1 MRDESRGMLP
11 GVRERDLLVRRSW
24 TQSERRVVLS
34 GLFGRLLIAIEP
46 VICFSVFGALT
57 AGLIFFPLP
66 AGSKLTHWESA
77 IILAPIF
84 GLAALA
90 FFAYAALLLV
100 APIRAYVQTFAPI
113 FIVDGYLRYRRP
125 DRKTDGNS
133 NGYVAVLQEDRHM
146 VAEWPNLGDE
156 PLLDSIRP
164 ALIEFSFYGG
174 IHRIDGRSTGIMPA
188 KMAPMGVGANVPPT

>member
-1 MRDESRGMLP
+1 MLP

-24 TQSERRVVLS
+24 TKSERRVVLS

-66 AGSKLTHWESA
+66 AGSRLTHWESA

-100 APIRAYVQTFAPI
+100 APLRALAQTYAPI
-113 FIVDGYLRYRRP
+113 FIVDGYLRYRSP
-125 DRKTDGNS
+125 DRRTEGNS
-133 NGYVAVLQEDRHM
+133 NGYIAVLSDEGHL
-146 VAEWPNLGDE
+146 VAEWPSLGDV
-156 PLLDSIRP
+156 PLADSRRP
-164 ALIEFSFYGG
+164 ALVEFSFFGG
-174 IHRIDGRSTGIMPA
+174 VHRIDGRSTGVLPA
-188 KMAPMGVGANVPPT
+188 TMSPMGVGANSPPT